1 MTKEELLKAMEDLI
15 FAARN
20 TSEELS
26 KDNADIIN
34 MEDILEIQALLEH
47 WGHRVRLYSG
57 TSSNTGKRY
66 YYIDTIDGI
75 SYRGD
80 SDAAARAV
88 IRIINQ
94 NLDENGIV
102 KINLDNSKKI

>member
-15 FAARN
+15 CVARN

-26 KDNADIIN
+26 KDNADIVDLA
-34 MEDILEIQALLEH
+34 DIFEVKVLLEH

-80 SDAAARAV
+80 NDAATRAV

-94 NLDENGIV
+94 HLDENGIV
-102 KINLDNSKKI
+102 VIN